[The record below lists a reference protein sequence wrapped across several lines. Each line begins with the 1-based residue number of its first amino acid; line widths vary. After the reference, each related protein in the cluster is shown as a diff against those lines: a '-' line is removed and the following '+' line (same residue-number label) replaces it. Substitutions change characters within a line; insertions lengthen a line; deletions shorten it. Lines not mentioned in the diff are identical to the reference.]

1 MMDKLNKLLRL
12 RHHVISPYSPH
23 INGQVERI
31 HQTMGDYLKTYC
43 NNAPAEWTDFLPSL
57 RFALNTRVYSSTKMS
72 PYYMTYMEHPTFP
85 WSQNQ
90 HLSYSESE
98 IASRVQ
104 LLQHARQL
112 ISANSDKAK
121 AAKTVTSVRRP
132 KMKRDTGVKCCLF
145 TIKKTAFHSS
155 VSLHFRA
162 TNGRYGFSKRTY
174 DIKTKARK
182 FAPGDDVLLHFPD
195 PPRGTSRKLY
205 TPWRGIYT
213 IIEKTSDVVY
223 KLRKKGGRVKTANI
237 NRIKYYDPENSE
249 SDKDTHISN
258 EEDEE
263 PEIQPTQQTGP
274 TTRSRD
280 NTLPPAINRFTA
292 TVNRDEAARV
302 ARQPPMDLTL
312 LWGSNN
318 TPSNNETF
326 ARDFRALFI
335 DSHN

>member
-1 MMDKLNKLLRL
+1 
-12 RHHVISPYSPH
+12 
-23 INGQVERI
+23 
-31 HQTMGDYLKTYC
+31 
-43 NNAPAEWTDFLPSL
+43 
-57 RFALNTRVYSSTKMS
+57 
-72 PYYMTYMEHPTFP
+72 MTYMEHPIFP

-112 ISANSDKAK
+112 ISANSDEAK
-121 AAKTVTSVRRP
+121 AA
-132 KMKRDTGVKCCLF
+132 
-145 TIKKTAFHSS
+145 
-155 VSLHFRA
+155 
-162 TNGRYGFSKRTY
+162 SKRTY

-182 FAPGDDVLLHFPD
+182 FAPGDDVLLHFPN
-195 PPRGTSRKLY
+195 PPKGTSRKLY

-223 KLRKKGGRVKTANI
+223 KLRKKGGRVKTAHI

-263 PEIQPTQQTGP
+263 PETQTTPQTGP

-292 TVNRDEAARV
+292 TVNRDETEKI
-302 ARQPPMDLTL
+302 ARQPPVESTFSRV
-312 LWGSNN
+312 SNN
-318 TPSNNETF
+318 TPSDNDTF
-326 ARDFRALFI
+326 ARDFRALFLH
-335 DSHN
+335 SPN